1 MRAEGWRVW
10 LRIAQVCPY
19 SLTRPGGVQG
29 QVVGISEAL
38 ISLGHDVEIIAPS
51 DGLPV
56 GVMPIEI
63 SERVI
68 PVGRSLPVPANGSV
82 APLALTPASLFRAQR
97 ALSAGRYDVVHVHE
111 PLAPGPGFVAL
122 LGRAAPMVWT
132 FHRSGRGAAYL
143 LFGRAIRPL
152 LPRGVRRCAV
162 SDAARLTAEDV
173 IGGSCEV
180 LFNGVDVERLAH
192 VEPIS
197 DGRPVVCFVGRHEQR
212 KGLATLLEA
221 FSLLEQYPEMR
232 EVDGGVKGNGAY
244 SRGLVR
250 DHGPRLWVIGQ
261 GPQTIALRRR
271 WATAANVEW
280 LGALN
285 REDLASRLAGAD
297 VLCAP
302 SLHGESFGVI
312 LLEAMAT
319 RTVVVASDIT
329 GYREVVKD
337 LGVLVPPGD
346 AEALAATLS
355 AVLADVSMHKGAAS
369 EERLDAATVYAG
381 EHSFMA
387 LAQRYV
393 KIYSELPSSRG

>member
-1 MRAEGWRVW
+1 
-10 LRIAQVCPY
+10 
-19 SLTRPGGVQG
+19 
-29 QVVGISEAL
+29 
-38 ISLGHDVEIIAPS
+38 
-51 DGLPV
+51 
-56 GVMPIEI
+56 
-63 SERVI
+63 
-68 PVGRSLPVPANGSV
+68 
-82 APLALTPASLFRAQR
+82 
-97 ALSAGRYDVVHVHE
+97 
-111 PLAPGPGFVAL
+111 
-122 LGRAAPMVWT
+122 
-132 FHRSGRGAAYL
+132 
-143 LFGRAIRPL
+143 
-152 LPRGVRRCAV
+152 
-162 SDAARLTAEDV
+162 
-173 IGGSCEV
+173 